1 MKIWQVVG
9 ILGLTALTGTAYADN
24 PQLGT
29 ILGGGIGGAAGAAI
43 GSNVDGRNGAI
54 IGGAIGGA
62 AGAAVGSSVDQG
74 RYRDRHYV
82 PTSYPAGSYRENRND
97 WHDNGRHRGQYKQK
111 HRRHH
116 DDD

>member
-9 ILGLTALTGTAYADN
+9 ILGLTALTGTAYADH

-54 IGGAIGGA
+54 LGGAIGGA

-74 RYRDRHYV
+74 RYRDRYV
-82 PTSYPAGSYRENRND
+82 PTGYRTYRND
-97 WHDNGRHRGQYKQK
+97 WHDNGRHRGHYKRK
-111 HRRHH
+111 HYRHHH
-116 DDD
+116 DD

>member
-9 ILGLTALTGTAYADN
+9 ILGLTALTGTAYADH

-43 GSNVDGRNGAI
+43 GSNMDGRNGAI

-62 AGAAVGSSVDQG
+62 AGAAVGGSVDQG
-74 RYRDRHYV
+74 RYQQRYV
-82 PTSYPAGSYRENRND
+82 PIGYGVYDND
-97 WHDNGRHRGQYKQK
+97 WHDNGRHRGYYK
-111 HRRHH
+111 HWRHH
-116 DDD
+116 RHHEDDD